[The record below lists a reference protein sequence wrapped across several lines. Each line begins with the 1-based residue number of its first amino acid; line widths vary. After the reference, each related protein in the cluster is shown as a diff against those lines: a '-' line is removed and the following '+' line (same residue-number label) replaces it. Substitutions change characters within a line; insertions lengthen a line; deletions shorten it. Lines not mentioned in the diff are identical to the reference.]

1 MTTID
6 LGKFKELIEDG
17 VLPKIKIAAVGGAGA
32 KVVSYMWLTRG
43 MRDEEFQ
50 GVDLI
55 VTDCHADTLILNKAD
70 TFIQLGKNLTKGLH
84 SGGDSEIGQKAAEEA
99 RDVITQNLRGAD
111 VVLIVAG
118 MGGGTGT
125 GASPIVAD
133 CAKETGALT
142 IAVVIKPFKF
152 EGQRKMAQAD
162 AGIVKLKDR
171 VDMLVT
177 LSNESV
183 LKNHKLT
190 FKDISRDSFFKSDE
204 SIYRSVEAIVK
215 TIIVPGLAQIDIKD

>member
-125 GASPIVAD
+125 GASPIAAD

-152 EGQRKMAQAD
+152 EGQRKMEQAE
-162 AGIVKLKDR
+162 AGIVKLEEH

-177 LSNESV
+177 FSNESV
-183 LKNHKLT
+183 LQNHKLAC
-190 FKDISRDSFFKSDE
+190 KSSIRDAFFRADE
-204 SIYRSVEAIVK
+204 SIYRSVETMVNYF
-215 TIIVPGLAQIDIKD
+215 TRP